1 MNSRPRFSVIVP
13 AHNEADTLPATL
25 ASLAAQ
31 RCPPPYEVIV
41 VDNASTD
48 STATVAAGA
57 GATVVTEPQ
66 LGVCRARQ
74 AGVAAARGEIVVSTD
89 ADTTLPADWL
99 ARIDA
104 TFRAQNAA
112 GGPGPVVAVA
122 GPCRYV
128 DPPWWAATIPPLWF
142 AGIAALAAAGG
153 GVRYITATNVAFVR
167 DGFPGYDVSLH
178 QGGDEV
184 DLLRTLRRLGSVVWD
199 RELIVDTSS
208 RRMKEG
214 LPYTVLVSYGY
225 YYVGQRLQ
233 RRLLGRSSNTPAPTV
248 RTSDGTRSARRR
260 RRWRRAM
267 LSVLGAILAVRIV
280 ERRPRPYR
288 PGFAQA
294 EREAR

>member
-1 MNSRPRFSVIVP
+1 MSTRPRFSVVVP
-13 AHNEADTLPATL
+13 AHNEADTLPAAL

-31 RCPPPYEVIV
+31 RCPAPYEVIV

-48 STATVAAGA
+48 ATATVAASA
-57 GATVVTEPQ
+57 GATVVAEPQ

-74 AGVAAARGEIVVSTD
+74 TGVAAARGEIVVSTD

-104 TFRAQNAA
+104 TFQAHDAA
-112 GGPGPVVAVA
+112 GAPVIAVA

-142 AGIAALAAAGG
+142 AAIAALAEAGR

-167 DGFPGYDVSLH
+167 DRFPGYDVSLH
-178 QGGDEV
+178 QGGDEM

-208 RRMKEG
+208 RRMREG

-225 YYVGQRLQ
+225 YYVGQRLR
-233 RRLLGRSSNTPAPTV
+233 RRLLGRSAITPAPTV
-248 RTSDGTRSARRR
+248 RTADTTRSARRR
-260 RRWRRAM
+260 RRWRRAT
-267 LSVLGAILAVRIV
+267 LSLLGGIMVVRIV
-280 ERRPRPYR
+280 QRRRRPRR
-288 PGFAQA
+288 STSAAA
-294 EREAR
+294 ERGIR

>member
-1 MNSRPRFSVIVP
+1 MSTRPRFSVVVP
-13 AHNEADTLPATL
+13 AHNEADTLPAAL

-31 RCPPPYEVIV
+31 RCPAPYEVIV

-48 STATVAAGA
+48 ATATVAARA
-57 GATVVTEPQ
+57 GATVVAEPR

-74 AGVAAARGEIVVSTD
+74 TGVAAARGEIVVSTD

-104 TFRAQNAA
+104 TFLAHDAA
-112 GGPGPVVAVA
+112 GTPVVAVA

-142 AGIAALAAAGG
+142 AGIAAIAKAGR

-167 DGFPGYDVSLH
+167 DRFPGYDVSLH
-178 QGGDEV
+178 QGGDEM

-199 RELIVDTSS
+199 RDLVVDTSS
-208 RRMKEG
+208 RRMREG

-225 YYVGQRLQ
+225 YYVGQRLR
-233 RRLLGRSSNTPAPTV
+233 RRLLGPSAITPAPTV
-248 RTSDGTRSARRR
+248 RTADTTRSAHRR
-260 RRWRRAM
+260 RRWGRATLSLLGGVM
-267 LSVLGAILAVRIV
+267 LVQIGLRG
-280 ERRPRPYR
+280 RRPRR
-288 PGFAQA
+288 PRSAGA
-294 EREAR
+294 ERIIL